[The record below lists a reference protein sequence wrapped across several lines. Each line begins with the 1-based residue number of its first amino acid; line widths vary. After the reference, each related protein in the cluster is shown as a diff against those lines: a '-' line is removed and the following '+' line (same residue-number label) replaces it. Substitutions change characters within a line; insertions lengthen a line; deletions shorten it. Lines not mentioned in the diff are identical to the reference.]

1 MVKRRGM
8 GLDDSR
14 EALRAKTELA
24 KRHARDLQRL
34 SIEQRAR
41 ALEQRDAEAH
51 AVEAAR
57 AATTLT
63 GRVVRCDR
71 CHAVGRAEA
80 IREATRRRAACLLC
94 GGSLTPVP

>member
-8 GLDDSR
+8 GLGNSA

-24 KRHARDLQRL
+24 KRHARDVQRL

-41 ALEQRDAEAH
+41 ALEQRDAEAL

-57 AATTLT
+57 AATTLS
-63 GRVVRCDR
+63 GRSVRCDH
-71 CHAVGRAEA
+71 CHAVWRTEA
-80 IREATRRRAACLLC
+80 IMEATRRRAACLVC
-94 GGSLTPVP
+94 GGSLSPVP